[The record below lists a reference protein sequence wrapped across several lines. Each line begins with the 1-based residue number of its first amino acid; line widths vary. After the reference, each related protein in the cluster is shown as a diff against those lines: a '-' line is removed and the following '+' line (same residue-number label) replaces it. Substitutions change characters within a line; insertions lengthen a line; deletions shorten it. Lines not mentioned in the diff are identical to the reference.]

1 MMKNR
6 KNFFRVIFLK
16 ISLVKLRSSTFLL
29 HGMWFTA
36 CGFHSSLH
44 QSVSISAHIKA
55 ELAIEDSVVTMA
67 QFSVQMISLLCFD
80 GALL

>member
-1 MMKNR
+1 
-6 KNFFRVIFLK
+6 
-16 ISLVKLRSSTFLL
+16 
-29 HGMWFTA
+29 MWFTA

-44 QSVSISAHIKA
+44 QSVPISAHIEA
-55 ELAIEDSVVTMA
+55 ELAIEGSVVTMA